1 MIYPPDESLT
11 TLTLG
16 PESLPM
22 RKINTRNFRLATRST
37 PREVNRRIVLNLI
50 REYQPISRAELA
62 RRMQVH
68 RGTMTPLVRELVDS
82 GVVFEK
88 GTAATA
94 RGRRPT
100 LLCVRTRGRHVVA
113 VDIRPGR
120 SVIALADV
128 SGHVTARESFETP
141 EFPEALPDLLAVEVA
156 SLLRQHAPD
165 GVDGC
170 QGLGIVLP
178 GMVDRKTGRL
188 IYAPRLGWR
197 DVDLRSAVAQRVGM
211 KCYIESAPIACA
223 LARLWLEPDATRAV
237 NSFAYVSVSDGIGV
251 GLAFNGEMLRGEGHT
266 AGEFGHVPL
275 DANGPECVCGRIG
288 CWESLACNSATVDRY
303 IEHSTG
309 VPTPRNGAVK
319 RTARGTIRP
328 GIDEV
333 VRRARGGEPAAVS
346 ALVETGQHIGKGLA
360 LVVNAFNPGRV
371 YVGGE
376 ITAVWELLEGPI
388 RDALGASTITDR
400 ARATPVVPDSSPA
413 EYRLRG
419 AVALVT
425 APGYAALA
433 VG

>member
-1 MIYPPDESLT
+1 
-11 TLTLG
+11 
-16 PESLPM
+16 
-22 RKINTRNFRLATRST
+22 
-37 PREVNRRIVLNLI
+37 
-50 REYQPISRAELA
+50 
-62 RRMQVH
+62 
-68 RGTMTPLVRELVDS
+68 MTPLVRELVET

-100 LLCVRTRGRHVVA
+100 LLCVRTRGRLVVA
-113 VDIRPGR
+113 VDIRPGK
-120 SVIALADV
+120 SVIAIADV
-128 SGHVTARESFETP
+128 GGTVLARESFDTP
-141 EFPEALPDLLAVEVA
+141 ESPELLPELLAAEVS
-156 SLLRQHAPD
+156 SLLRNHAPD

-211 KCYIESAPIACA
+211 KVYIESAPIACA
-223 LARLWLEPDATRAV
+223 LARLWLDPDATRSV

-251 GLAFNGEMLRGEGHT
+251 GLVFNGEMLRGEAHT
-266 AGEFGHVPL
+266 AGEFGHVSL
-275 DANGPECVCGRIG
+275 DSNGPECVCGKRG
-288 CWESLACNSATVDRY
+288 CWEALACNAATVDRY
-303 IEHSTG
+303 IAHLTG
-309 VPTPRNGAVK
+309 AEDGSKAIVK
-319 RTARGTIRP
+319 RTSKGTIRP

-360 LVVNAFNPGRV
+360 LVVNAFNPGRI

-376 ITAVWELLEGPI
+376 ITAVWEFLEGPI
-388 RDALGASTITDR
+388 RDAVSASTITDR
-400 ARATPVVPDSSPA
+400 ARATSIVPDIAPA

-425 APGYAALA
+425 APGFAALA

>member
-1 MIYPPDESLT
+1 
-11 TLTLG
+11 
-16 PESLPM
+16 
-22 RKINTRNFRLATRST
+22 
-37 PREVNRRIVLNLI
+37 
-50 REYQPISRAELA
+50 
-62 RRMQVH
+62 
-68 RGTMTPLVRELVDS
+68 
-82 GVVFEK
+82 
-88 GTAATA
+88 
-94 RGRRPT
+94 
-100 LLCVRTRGRHVVA
+100 

-128 SGHVTARESFETP
+128 GGNVLARETFDTP
-141 EFPEALPDLLAVEVA
+141 ESPNELPELLASEV
-156 SLLRQHAPD
+156 SNLLRLHAPD
-165 GVDGC
+165 GVEGC

-211 KCYIESAPIACA
+211 KVYIESAPIACA
-223 LARLWLEPDATRAV
+223 LARLWLDPDATRSV

-251 GLAFNGEMLRGEGHT
+251 GLTFNGEMLRGEAHT
-266 AGEFGHVPL
+266 AGEFGHVSL
-275 DANGPECVCGRIG
+275 DSSGPECVCGKRG
-288 CWESLACNSATVDRY
+288 CWEALACNAATVDRY
-303 IEHSTG
+303 IMYLTGADAST
-309 VPTPRNGAVK
+309 VK
-319 RTARGTIRP
+319 LGPKRVARGTIRP

-346 ALVETGQHIGKGLA
+346 ALVETGRHIGKGLA
-360 LVVNAFNPGRV
+360 LVVNAFNPGRI

-376 ITAVWELLEGPI
+376 ITAVWEFLEEPI
-388 RDALGASTITDR
+388 RDALVAGTITER
-400 ARATPVVPDSSPA
+400 ARSTSIVPDIAPA

>member
-1 MIYPPDESLT
+1 MIYPPDESL
-11 TLTLG
+11 LTHA
-16 PESLPM
+16 PEFLPM

-37 PREVNRRIVLNLI
+37 PREVNRRIPLTLI

-68 RGTMTPLVRELVDS
+68 RGTMTPLVRELVES

-100 LLCVRTRGRHVVA
+100 LLCGRTRGRVVVA
-113 VDIRPGR
+113 VDVRPGR

-128 SGHVTARESFETP
+128 SGHVLARDAFDTP
-141 EFPEALPDLLAVEVA
+141 ESPAELPELLATEVA
-156 SLLRQHAPD
+156 SLLREHAPD
-165 GVDGC
+165 GVEGC

-211 KCYIESAPIACA
+211 RCYIESAPIACA
-223 LARLWLEPDATRAV
+223 LARLWLEPDTTRSV

-251 GLAFNGEMLRGEGHT
+251 GLVFNGEMLRGEGHT
-266 AGEFGHVPL
+266 AGEFGHVSL
-275 DANGPECVCGRIG
+275 DSSGPECVCGRRG
-288 CWESLACNSATVDRY
+288 CWEALACNSATVDRY
-303 IEHSTG
+303 IEHLTG
-309 VPTPRNGAVK
+309 EDPSKGGPK
-319 RTARGTIRP
+319 RTAKGTIRP

-333 VRRARGGEPAAVS
+333 VRRARSGEPAAVS
-346 ALVETGQHIGKGLA
+346 ALIETGQHIGKGLA
-360 LVVNAFNPGRV
+360 LVVNAFNPGRI

-388 RDALGASTITDR
+388 H
-400 ARATPVVPDSSPA
+400 
-413 EYRLRG
+413 
-419 AVALVT
+419 
-425 APGYAALA
+425 
-433 VG
+433 